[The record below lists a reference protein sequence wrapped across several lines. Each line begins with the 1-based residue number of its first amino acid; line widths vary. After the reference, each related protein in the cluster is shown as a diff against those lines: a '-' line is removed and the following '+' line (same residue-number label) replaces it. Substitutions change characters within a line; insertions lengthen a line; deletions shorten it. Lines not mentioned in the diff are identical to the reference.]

1 MVYLFRFP
9 DVGEGIHE
17 GTVVK
22 VLVTE
27 GQGVKTDEPLFEV
40 ETDKAVV
47 ELPSPQTGVVLKLY
61 VKQGDAIKVGQT
73 IIAIGAQDEKAPDK
87 PDETPAQA
95 AVPQAGKG
103 TQTIA
108 APTQTSAAGGKAIAT
123 PAVRSLAQKL
133 GVDLEKVKGTGMGG
147 RIMPSDV
154 ENVAKAGPAS
164 APSASSPSSQTA
176 QPSQTQIAFAGPAE
190 RTPLSGVRKAIAE
203 RMTQWLSIPQAG
215 VSEDFDFTKLYE
227 LREKLKKDK
236 PELKTSYLSFIVKAL
251 ALALQKHPSLN
262 ATFLQETQEI
272 AFKKYYNIG
281 IATDTEHGLIVPV
294 VKNADKKKISEI
306 AAEIEVL
313 AKGARERK
321 IRLEDLK
328 DGTFTITNVGS
339 FGGVAVAPVINYP
352 ESAILGLSKM
362 RDTPVVFEGRIVAR
376 KIMRFDLG
384 FDHRVLDGGDAMRF
398 IEELKD
404 YLENPEKL
412 EQYL

>member
-133 GVDLEKVKGTGMGG
+133 GVDLEKVKGTVIGG

-154 ENVAKAGPAS
+154 ENAAKNASTMQTTPAQ
-164 APSASSPSSQTA
+164 SP
-176 QPSQTQIAFAGPAE
+176 QPAQIAFAGPAE
-190 RTPLSGVRKAIAE
+190 RTPLSGVRKTIAE

-227 LREKLKKDK
+227 LREKL
-236 PELKTSYLSFIVKAL
+236 
-251 ALALQKHPSLN
+251 
-262 ATFLQETQEI
+262 
-272 AFKKYYNIG
+272 
-281 IATDTEHGLIVPV
+281 
-294 VKNADKKKISEI
+294 
-306 AAEIEVL
+306 
-313 AKGARERK
+313 
-321 IRLEDLK
+321 
-328 DGTFTITNVGS
+328 
-339 FGGVAVAPVINYP
+339 
-352 ESAILGLSKM
+352 
-362 RDTPVVFEGRIVAR
+362 
-376 KIMRFDLG
+376 
-384 FDHRVLDGGDAMRF
+384 
-398 IEELKD
+398 
-404 YLENPEKL
+404 
-412 EQYL
+412 